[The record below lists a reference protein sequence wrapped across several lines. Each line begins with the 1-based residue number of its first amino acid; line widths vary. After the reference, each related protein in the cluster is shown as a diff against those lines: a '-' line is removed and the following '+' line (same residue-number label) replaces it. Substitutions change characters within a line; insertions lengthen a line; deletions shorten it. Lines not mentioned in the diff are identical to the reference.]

1 MSVFSRQVLFKVL
14 SKLSIVFSSPFSI
27 HILGYYFSLSPSPL
41 HTQYTYTSYNLAP
54 SRRFHILSLLTLSL
68 LKLLRKSISLLSLL
82 CYRPSL
88 SFSPLPYSQ
97 AHTQNSLFALLEFYL
112 FSPFIFLVSLV
123 GYQGSLLIVTL
134 QCVSFS
140 PLSLVQTSL
149 KKLRK
154 LRTNS

>member
-112 FSPFIFLVSLV
+112 FPFFLSYILV
-123 GYQGSLLIVTL
+123 GYKGSLLIVTL
-134 QCVSFS
+134 QCVSIS

-154 LRTNS
+154 LPTNS